1 MQNFLLK
8 TSKLLKLQMLML
20 KWFHSVTVNGKNGFS
35 KTWLCIK
42 KRILYTF
49 LKIHAFLYNQSF
61 FATQPKCCLT
71 FLRIELEMLLGC
83 CLIHLAIIMLK
94 HILHLVYLGPCL
106 GLGLFMLHLCNLF
119 FSFSLIFII
128 INHITSFRQTHLFF
142 VYFFCISRII
152 LG

>member
-1 MQNFLLK
+1 MVSFSNSQWKERFFKNLALYQK
-8 TSKLLKLQMLML
+8 TNII
-20 KWFHSVTVNGKNGFS
+20 HFS
-35 KTWLCIK
+35 NDAS
-42 KRILYTF
+42 LY
-49 LKIHAFLYNQSF
+49 KQSF

-71 FLRIELEMLLGC
+71 FSRIELEMLLGC

-94 HILHLVYLGPCL
+94 HILYLVYLGPCL

-119 FSFSLIFII
+119 FIFSLIFII